1 MECEFIECNLSNA
14 NLVGTMFKEVSFTHC
29 KMTGLKFEDCNDFLL
44 SFTFDH
50 CILNLSSFY
59 QLQLKKQYFRSCKF
73 NEADFTES
81 ELTAAVF
88 EDCDLQNALFERSV
102 LEQADFSTAR
112 NFKIDPERN
121 RLKKAKFSKDGVVGL
136 LGKYDIVIE

>member
-1 MECEFIECNLSNA
+1 
-14 NLVGTMFKEVSFTHC
+14 
-29 KMTGLKFEDCNDFLL
+29 
-44 SFTFDH
+44 
-50 CILNLSSFY
+50 
-59 QLQLKKQYFRSCKF
+59 LQLKKQYFRSCKF